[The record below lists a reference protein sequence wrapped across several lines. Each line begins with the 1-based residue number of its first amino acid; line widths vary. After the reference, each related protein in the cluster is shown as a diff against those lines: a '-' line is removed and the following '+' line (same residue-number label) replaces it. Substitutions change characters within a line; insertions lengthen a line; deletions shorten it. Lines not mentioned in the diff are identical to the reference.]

1 MKSCSSCKS
10 KDVFITDYHTVVC
23 TRCGVEKRCAFEITP
38 LHVSYNCNHHQPFA
52 SGYNRQKRFNIMLS
66 NVLFGGCN
74 RADEHMIKYLIQ
86 FKPYTDESSL
96 LKQMKHSCLRDKR
109 YTSLHLFARLF
120 LESYQKVEMPTNWDA
135 VEKSIMRMFG
145 EIELAHHRVFSK
157 PFFSYVWLLQ
167 KILLCHKI
175 DWCSRFIKQL
185 KCPKRVN
192 AYEDD
197 FCKIKAMLCLQGRFV
212 ATPAC
217 ASTSPKLLVEHTG
230 GRCLHHDQRSRQ

>member
-1 MKSCSSCKS
+1 MQICCSCNS
-10 KDVFITDYHTVVC
+10 KNVFITDYHTLLC
-23 TRCGVEKRCAFEITP
+23 MECGNEKRCSFEVTP

-52 SGYNRQKRFNIMLS
+52 SGYNRQKRFHTMLA

-74 RADEHMIKYLIQ
+74 VADEHMIKYLVQ
-86 FKPYTDESSL
+86 YEPYTDESGL
-96 LKQMKHSCLRDKR
+96 LKQMKCSGLRDKR

-120 LESYQKVEMPTNWDA
+120 LESYQQVEMPANWDA
-135 VEKSIMRMFG
+135 VEKSIMLMFG
-145 EIELAHHRVFSK
+145 EIELTHRRVFSK

-175 DWCSRFIKQL
+175 DWCSRYIKQL

-197 FCKIKAMLCLQGRFV
+197 FCKIKAMLCRQDRFV

-217 ASTSPKLLVEHTG
+217 VSGSPKLLVEHTD
-230 GRCLHHDQRSRQ
+230 GRCPRHDKRSRQ

>member
-1 MKSCSSCKS
+1 MQTCSSCKS
-10 KDVFITDYHTVVC
+10 EDVRVTDYHTLLC
-23 TRCGVEKRCAFEITP
+23 THCGKEKQCAFELTP

-52 SGYNRQKRFNIMLS
+52 SGYNRQKRFHIMLA

-74 RADEHMIKYLIQ
+74 VADGPMIEYLIK

-96 LKQMKHSCLRDKR
+96 LKQMKRSDLRAKR

-120 LESYQKVEMPTNWDA
+120 LESYQKVKMPTNWEA

-145 EIELAHHRVFSK
+145 EIELTHHRVFSK

-167 KILLCHKI
+167 KILLCHNI
-175 DWCSRFIKQL
+175 DWCSRYIKQL

-192 AYEDD
+192 AYEED
-197 FCKIKAMLCLQGRFV
+197 FCKIKAMLCRRDRFG

-217 ASTSPKLLVEHTG
+217 ASGSPKLLVEHTG
-230 GRCLHHDQRSRQ
+230 GRCPHRDQMIRQ